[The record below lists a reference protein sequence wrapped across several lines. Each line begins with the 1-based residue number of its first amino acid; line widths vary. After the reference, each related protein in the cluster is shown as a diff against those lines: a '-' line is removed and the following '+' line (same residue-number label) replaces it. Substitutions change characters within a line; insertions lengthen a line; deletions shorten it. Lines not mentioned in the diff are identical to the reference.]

1 MKFIIP
7 FLLSILIAAPFNA
20 QETIKIQD
28 VNLEWIDDYYS
39 GDTLIKKRIQNFYK
53 DLNEASN
60 PFETEALFY
69 ELRDLCESLT
79 YGINLNEEDDFV
91 SYENDMYDAIQ
102 VLGSFNL
109 PGFDFTCAG
118 ECTMFYVR
126 PNYQPIVDVAS
137 YTPGLQDDIALKII
151 TDTWGVLEDESP
163 SFQMV
168 ECCACPGSN
177 RLGSGEQYAL
187 VMRINEFSETYNLF
201 LDELESIKST
211 MKNYILYNDGF
222 PMDEAAVID
231 EFNLIRNELSFN
243 EKELD
248 ILMKKDIFQSIA
260 LNYSIEQG
268 QFYVNGKQVPIGCIA
283 QLKTELNGDNS
294 QAVIYLDRT
303 SLRGCMNSNIAYPGG
318 NEDAL
323 SYNINESLSND
334 IYKITVFEAVDGS
347 LGGSADKIIVQF
359 VKRDYLLDDGEK
371 IYVLSLSKIGD
382 WK

>member
-1 MKFIIP
+1 M
-7 FLLSILIAAPFNA
+7 SILIAAPFNA
-20 QETIKIQD
+20 QETMRIQD
-28 VNLEWIDDYYS
+28 VNLEWIDDYYL
-39 GDTLIKKRIQNFYK
+39 GDSILKKRLQNFYK

-79 YGINLNEEDDFV
+79 YGIELNEEDDFV
-91 SYENDMYDAIQ
+91 SYENDMNDAIQ

-126 PNYQPIVDVAS
+126 PHYGPILDVAS

-187 VMRINEFSETYNLF
+187 LRRINKFTDNHDLF
-201 LDELESIKST
+201 VDELESIKST

-248 ILMKKDIFQSIA
+248 ILMKKDIFQSIT

-268 QFYVNGKQVPIGCIA
+268 QFYVNGKQVPTGCIA

-318 NEDAL
+318 NEEAL
-323 SYNINESLSND
+323 SYTINDSLSND
-334 IYKITVFEAVDGS
+334 TYKITVFEAVNGS
-347 LGGSADKIIVQF
+347 LGVSADKIIVQF
-359 VKRDYLLDDGEK
+359 VKRDYLLEDGEK

>member
-1 MKFIIP
+1 MKFLILIS
-7 FLLSILIAAPFNA
+7 FLLLFNNSFNA
-20 QETIKIQD
+20 QEDSITPDISF
-28 VNLEWIDDYYS
+28 NWIEQYYS
-39 GDTLIKKRIQNFYK
+39 GDTLLKKRLQSFYK
-53 DLNEASN
+53 DLNQVSN
-60 PFETEALFY
+60 PFDTEELFY
-69 ELRDLCESLT
+69 ELRDLCEALT
-79 YGINLNEEDDFV
+79 HGVDLDEDDGFE
-91 SYENDMYDAIQ
+91 SYENDMFEAIL
-102 VLGSFNL
+102 VLETFNL

-126 PNYQPIVDVAS
+126 PNYEPIITAAS
-137 YTPGLQDDIALKII
+137 NTQGIQDDIALKII
-151 TDTWGVLEDESP
+151 TDTWGVVEDESP

-168 ECCACPGSN
+168 ECCACLGSN

-187 VMRINEFSETYNLF
+187 LRRINQFSENYAVF
-201 LDELESIKST
+201 IDELESIKST

-222 PMDEAAVID
+222 PMDDAAVID

>member
-1 MKFIIP
+1 M
-7 FLLSILIAAPFNA
+7 SIFFAAPFNA
-20 QETIKIQD
+20 QETIRIQD
-28 VNLEWIDDYYS
+28 INLKWIDDYYS
-39 GDTLIKKRIQNFYK
+39 GDTLLKKRIQNFYK
-53 DLNEASN
+53 DLNESSN

-79 YGINLNEEDDFV
+79 YGVDLNEEDDFV

-109 PGFDFTCAG
+109 PGFDFTCTG

-126 PNYQPIVDVAS
+126 PNYQPILDVAS

-222 PMDEAAVID
+222 PMEEGSVLN
-231 EFNLIRNELSFN
+231 EFNLIRNELDFN
-243 EKELD
+243 VEELN
-248 ILMKKDIFQSIA
+248 LLKKKDIFKNIG
-260 LNYSIEQG
+260 LNYSIEQN
-268 QFYVNGKQVPIGCIA
+268 QFYVKGTPVPPGCIA

-303 SLRGCMNSNIAYPGG
+303 SLRGCLNANITFPGG
-318 NEDAL
+318 REKDI
-323 SYNINESLSND
+323 SYTINASLGND
-334 IYKITVFEAVDGS
+334 IFKITVNESVDGS
-347 LGGSADKIIVQF
+347 LGGYSDRIIVQF
-359 VKRDYLLDDGEK
+359 VNRKYLIKDGSEMN
-371 IYVLSLSKIGD
+371 VLSLSKIGD

>member
-1 MKFIIP
+1 M
-7 FLLSILIAAPFNA
+7 SILIAAPFNA

-53 DLNEASN
+53 DLNETSN

-69 ELRDLCESLT
+69 ELRNLCESLT

-187 VMRINEFSETYNLF
+187 VTRINEFSETYNLF
-201 LDELESIKST
+201 TDELESIKLT
-211 MKNYILYNDGF
+211 MKNYILHNDGF
-222 PMDEAAVID
+222 PMEEGSVLN
-231 EFNLIRNELSFN
+231 EFNLIRNELDFSV
-243 EKELD
+243 EELS
-248 ILMKKDIFQSIA
+248 LLKKKDIFKNIG
-260 LNYSIEQG
+260 LNYTIEQN
-268 QFYVNGKQVPIGCIA
+268 QFYVKGTPVPPGCIA

-303 SLRGCMNSNIAYPGG
+303 SLRGCLNANIVFPGG
-318 NEDAL
+318 SEENI
-323 SYNINESLSND
+323 SYTINASLGND
-334 IYKITVFEAVDGS
+334 IFKITVNESVNGS
-347 LGGSADKIIVQF
+347 LGGYSDRIIVQF
-359 VKRDYLLDDGEK
+359 VKRD
-371 IYVLSLSKIGD
+371 
-382 WK
+382 

>member
-69 ELRDLCESLT
+69 ELRNLCESLT

-187 VMRINEFSETYNLF
+187 VTRINEFSETYNLF
-201 LDELESIKST
+201 TDELESIKLT
-211 MKNYILYNDGF
+211 MKNYILHNDGF
-222 PMDEAAVID
+222 PMEEGSVLN
-231 EFNLIRNELSFN
+231 EFNLIRNELDFSV
-243 EKELD
+243 EELS
-248 ILMKKDIFQSIA
+248 LLRKKDIFKNIGLS
-260 LNYSIEQG
+260 YTIEQN
-268 QFYVNGKQVPIGCIA
+268 QFYVKGTPVPPGCIA

-303 SLRGCMNSNIAYPGG
+303 SLRGCLNANIVFPGG
-318 NEDAL
+318 REENI
-323 SYNINESLSND
+323 SYTINASLGND
-334 IYKITVFEAVDGS
+334 IFKITVNESVNGS
-347 LGGSADKIIVQF
+347 LGGYSDRIIVQF
-359 VKRDYLLDDGEK
+359 VKRDYLLEDGEK